1 MSMRTWRVKD
11 AGRFFQLLGR
21 RNSNH
26 SYRLD
31 LG

>member
-1 MSMRTWRVKD
+1 MHAWRVTD
-11 AGRFFQLLGR
+11 AGFFQMLGR
-21 RNSNH
+21 RNSKH